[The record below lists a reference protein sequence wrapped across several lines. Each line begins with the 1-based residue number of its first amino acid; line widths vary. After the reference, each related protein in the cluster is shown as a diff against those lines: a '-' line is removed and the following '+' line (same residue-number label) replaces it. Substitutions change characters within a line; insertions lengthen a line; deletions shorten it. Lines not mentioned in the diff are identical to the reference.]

1 MNKTILPSRIL
12 IPEGID
18 LTKWSVIACD
28 QHTSEPQYWDD
39 LTKLVGDSPST
50 LKMILPEAYLQND
63 NSKSIEKIN
72 ETMREYLD
80 DGFLKEYYGYV
91 LTVRKTPF
99 GVTRLGLV
107 LNVNLDDYSFENESE
122 SLIRSTEE
130 TVLSRI
136 PPRVEIRLNA
146 VLETPHIMLLEN
158 DTDFWVIENLYKTRE
173 KYKKIYD
180 FELNMNGGS
189 IEGYFIPAEEDIGDM
204 ILKAKSSDILFVV
217 GDGNHSLA
225 AAKTI
230 WEHVKKNLPEG
241 ETDERQFALCE
252 VVNLQSDGITF
263 EPIHRLVK
271 GVDVNAFIDG
281 MKLMVG
287 GNGFIGMITNDFDR
301 TLDAPSD
308 VAECYEAVQ
317 GYIDTYIGINGGE
330 VDYIHGI
337 DTLRTLAESD
347 NSIGIA
353 MPCLDKKELFSEIER
368 HGALP
373 RKTFSMGQALEKRYY
388 LESRKI

>member
-39 LTKLVGDSPST
+39 LSKLVGDSPST

-136 PPRVEIRLNA
+136 PPRVEIRMNA
-146 VLETPHIMLLEN
+146 VLEIPHIMLLEN

-204 ILKAKSSDILFVV
+204 ILKAKSSDILFAV

-225 AAKTI
+225 TAKTI
-230 WEHVKKNLPEG
+230 WEHVKKNL
-241 ETDERQFALCE
+241 
-252 VVNLQSDGITF
+252 
-263 EPIHRLVK
+263 
-271 GVDVNAFIDG
+271 
-281 MKLMVG
+281 
-287 GNGFIGMITNDFDR
+287 
-301 TLDAPSD
+301 
-308 VAECYEAVQ
+308 
-317 GYIDTYIGINGGE
+317 
-330 VDYIHGI
+330 
-337 DTLRTLAESD
+337 
-347 NSIGIA
+347 
-353 MPCLDKKELFSEIER
+353 
-368 HGALP
+368 
-373 RKTFSMGQALEKRYY
+373 
-388 LESRKI
+388 